1 MSYNNWYLVQFK
13 PNRHQIAQKNLK
25 RQSFKTF
32 LPIERKTQLRYG
44 KKTITN
50 TPLFLNY
57 MFVYIPFEKNWTTVS
72 STYGI
77 SRIISFNGVPRPIP
91 TNLMT
96 ELIKRCDKNGILI
109 PPKDLQQ
116 GDKIRV
122 INSPF
127 TEFIATIDQIDSQK
141 RIWILMDIMGRPTK
155 IRLSE
160 NQMRSS

>member
-1 MSYNNWYLVQFK
+1 
-13 PNRHQIAQKNLK
+13 LK
-25 RQSFKTF
+25 TVYSSLACSTPK
-32 LPIERKTQLRYG
+32 LPRA
-44 KKTITN
+44 
-50 TPLFLNY
+50 
-57 MFVYIPFEKNWTTVS
+57 
-72 STYGI
+72 
-77 SRIISFNGVPRPIP
+77 IP

-96 ELIKRCDKNGILI
+96 ELIERCDKNGVLM

-160 NQMRSS
+160 NQMRPC